1 MQHDSDGDFAAAVRR
16 AGITIPPDRWEVMS
30 DAYRRMMAL
39 LKVLDDP
46 LTYLDEP
53 ATLPRLDREV
63 RR

>member
-1 MQHDSDGDFAAAVRR
+1 MQNDPDGDFAAAVRR
-16 AGITIPPDRWEVMS
+16 AGITIPAERREVMRE
-30 DAYRRMMAL
+30 AYQSMMAL

-63 RR
+63 SR